1 MRYKILILVPNQ
13 LYKSSTESPKDA
25 VPVGQFLSHSCI
37 ILMLCLGD
45 CKARNETETKR
56 NETKQ
61 NETKRNK
68 TKRNETKRDTTETK
82 QDKAETKRN
91 EAKPNETIKIINK

>member
-13 LYKSSTESPKDA
+13 LYKSSTGSPKDV
-25 VPVGQFLSHSCI
+25 VPVGQFLSHSFI
-37 ILMLCLGD
+37 ILMFCLGD

-56 NETKQ
+56 KETKQ
-61 NETKRNK
+61 
-68 TKRNETKRDTTETK
+68 NETKRDTTETK

-91 EAKPNETIKIINK
+91 EAKPYETIKIINK

>member
-13 LYKSSTESPKDA
+13 LYKSSTGSPKD

-37 ILMLCLGD
+37 ILMFCLGD
-45 CKARNETETKR
+45 CKARNETEM
-56 NETKQ
+56 
-61 NETKRNK
+61 
-68 TKRNETKRDTTETK
+68 KRNETKRDTTEKK

-91 EAKPNETIKIINK
+91 EARPNETIKIINK